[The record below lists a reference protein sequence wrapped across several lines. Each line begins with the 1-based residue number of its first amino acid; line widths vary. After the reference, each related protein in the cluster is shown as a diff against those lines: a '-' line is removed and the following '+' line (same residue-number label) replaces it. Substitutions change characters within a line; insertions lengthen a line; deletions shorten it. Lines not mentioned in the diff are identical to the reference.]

1 MKLARLALIAFVSLA
16 LAACSSAGATSAPSA
31 VASAATSPGA
41 TAPASPA
48 GAPSPAA
55 SASTRIEVALN
66 DRMAIELDVMT
77 FPAGVPVTFVV
88 SNTGSADHEFY
99 LGDES
104 AQVAHEAEMMA
115 NGGMGHDVPNGI
127 AVAPG
132 ETKELIYTFPNPGS
146 TLAGCHVAG
155 HYAAGMMAQLT
166 VTD

>member
-1 MKLARLALIAFVSLA
+1 MKLARLALIALVSLV

-41 TAPASPA
+41 TA
-48 GAPSPAA
+48 SPAA
-55 SASTRIEVALN
+55 SASTRIEVALT
-66 DRMAIELDVMT
+66 DSMAIELDMMT
-77 FPAGVPVTFVV
+77 VPAGVPVTFVV

-104 AQVAHEAEMMA
+104 AQLAHEDEMMS
-115 NGGMGHDVPNGI
+115 NGGMLHDEPEGI
-127 AVAPG
+127 SVAPG
-132 ETKELIYTFPNPGS
+132 QTKEMTYTFTKAGM

-155 HYAAGMMAQLT
+155 HYAAGMMAQMT

>member
-1 MKLARLALIAFVSLA
+1 MKLTRFALIPLVSLV
-16 LAACSSAGATSAPSA
+16 LAACSSGVATPAPSA

-55 SASTRIEVALN
+55 SASTRIEVALT
-66 DRMAIELDVMT
+66 DSMAIEFDAMT
-77 FPAGVPVTFVV
+77 FPAGVPVTFVI
-88 SNTGSADHEFY
+88 SSTGSADHEFY

-115 NGGMGHDVPNGI
+115 NGGMGHDDPDGL

-132 ETKELIYTFPNPGS
+132 ETKELIYTFTNPGS

-155 HYAAGMMAQLT
+155 HYAAGMMAKLT
-166 VTD
+166 VSD